1 MSQCPRCGGKIDR
14 VSRTLIC
21 KCGWTY
27 SKATKEE
34 ESSEKTVITGMV
46 LSFLLLAGTLFHLFQ
61 WGGHAFSSVFAG
73 PQKKLNICMDLKK
86 YDCVEENY
94 NKLFKKTND
103 PEWLAKLGEL
113 KFKREDFNGA
123 EQTYKLYFS
132 KEGKSYK
139 AAYYYAH
146 SLAKTGNIEEAIS
159 YFDSILRSKP
169 HVLMLTIME
178 SYLQILVSNNRAE
191 KAREILSWAGK
202 ADTSNETAN
211 QIQAWRKKFNI

>member
-14 VSRTLIC
+14 VGRTLIC

-27 SKATKEE
+27 SKAEKED
-34 ESSEKTVITGMV
+34 SSEKTVITGMV

-61 WGGHAFSSVFAG
+61 WGGHAITSLFAG
-73 PQKKLNICMDLKK
+73 PEKKLKICMDLKK

-94 NKLFKKTND
+94 SKLFKKTD
-103 PEWLAKLGEL
+103 EPIWLEKLGEL
-113 KFKREDFNGA
+113 KFKREDFHGA